1 MEIHRSTVIVL
12 LLLSVS
18 SFTHG
23 QPEHIRARYQKFLNQ
38 HLAPFVNREMCTD
51 VIRNRNI
58 VSETGG
64 CKPVNT
70 FIQANENQITAV
82 CGRNNRLNN
91 NLFQNNQRFS
101 LVTCSL
107 RSGQW
112 PNCVY
117 DTGRLST
124 LYIVLAC
131 EQGLPVH
138 YERSTVQMNIGW
150 IEPHRSLQYSANHLF
165 TSPFLSFFVFQLQK
179 IKK

>member
-1 MEIHRSTVIVL
+1 MTGYFRSFKDLAKGAQPSGKRRTKYSLTQKNKQVMEIHRSSVIVL

-23 QPEHIRARYQKFLNQ
+23 QSAYIRARYQKFLNQ

-91 NLFQNNQRFS
+91 NLFQNNQQFS
-101 LVTCSL
+101 VVTCNL

-124 LYIVLAC
+124 RYIVLAC

-138 YERSTVQMNIGW
+138 YEIVHNR
-150 IEPHRSLQYSANHLF
+150 
-165 TSPFLSFFVFQLQK
+165 
-179 IKK
+179 